1 MSSVRQHANTINVR
15 VESVH
20 VYYGPVKALEDVSL
34 ELGGPGIVQVLG
46 PNGAGKST
54 LFKVIA
60 GIIRPSLGR
69 VYINGVE
76 VTGNPGVTGRFVAY
90 MPQSNEPPKWSTL
103 TVWEYVETA
112 ASIKTLKWPRLRP
125 LKVRDVVEKCLNTV
139 GLPKSLWGVRLSEL
153 SGGSYQRAILARTL
167 IGGASAILLD
177 EPLASVDPEGRVS
190 LAEILA
196 SLAREKLI
204 VVSSHDPHPLL
215 EYTKLVILLNRRL
228 IAMGDADS
236 VLRAYT
242 PQALYPRWVAEHG
255 H

>member
-1 MSSVRQHANTINVR
+1 MDSAQQHANTINVR

-20 VYYGPVKALEDVSL
+20 VNYGPVKALEDVSL
-34 ELGGPGIVQVLG
+34 ELKSPGIVQVLG

-60 GIIRPSLGR
+60 GIIKPSTGK
-69 VYINGVE
+69 VYVNGVE
-76 VTGNPGVTGRFVAY
+76 VTGSPEVAGRFIAY

-112 ASIKTLKWPRLRP
+112 ASIKTLKWPRIKP
-125 LKVRDVVEKCLNTV
+125 SKVKSIVENCLNTV
-139 GLPKSLWGVRLSEL
+139 GLPESLWRARLSEL
-153 SGGSYQRAILARTL
+153 SGGNYQRANLARTL
-167 IGGASAILLD
+167 IGGAPVILLD

-190 LAEILA
+190 LAGTLA
-196 SLAREKLI
+196 SLARGKLI

-215 EYTKLVILLNRRL
+215 EHTKLIILLNKKL
-228 IAMGDADS
+228 IAMGDPDS

-242 PQALYPRWVAEHG
+242 PQTLYSYWVAEHG